1 MYIAHITSAY
11 LVELFYFS
19 FLKISSQFKHQL
31 YCKNFTFFFV
41 KDLLY
46 KWVKMHRTTFMGLGL
61 KIICAMFCKAM
72 TKNFDFLISF
82 SLFLKN
88 LLVGLGFSM
97 HRHEI

>member
-1 MYIAHITSAY
+1 
-11 LVELFYFS
+11 
-19 FLKISSQFKHQL
+19 
-31 YCKNFTFFFV
+31 
-41 KDLLY
+41 
-46 KWVKMHRTTFMGLGL
+46 MGLGL